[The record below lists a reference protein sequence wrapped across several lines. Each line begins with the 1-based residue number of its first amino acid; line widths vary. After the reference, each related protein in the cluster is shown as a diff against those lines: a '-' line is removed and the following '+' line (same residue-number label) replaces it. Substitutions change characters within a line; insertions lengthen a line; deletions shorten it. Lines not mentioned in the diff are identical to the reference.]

1 MHAETKRAQGT
12 AVREVSLPGL
22 DQLERDQGKEA
33 NAVQGEAEVII
44 CADGG
49 EECGGRRN
57 R

>member
-1 MHAETKRAQGT
+1 MHAETERAQGT

-22 DQLERDQGKEA
+22 DQLERDQGKEV
-33 NAVQGEAEVII
+33 NAVQGEAEVIV

-49 EECGGRRN
+49 EECWGRRN